1 MFKKKLSSFALI
13 VSFINVVL
21 YHLPFFKFAYK
32 SIEMNTL
39 NGVVLLV
46 SLVIFAL
53 LLNAVVF
60 YILLYLL
67 GRVGKWLIIIFF
79 NINAVAIYFINTYGV
94 IIDKTMIGNVLNT
107 KFEESSAFF
116 SLALVLY
123 VVLLGILPS
132 VFILK
137 FETIRDNFKKF
148 LLQVSLVLV
157 FLGGFAYAHATN
169 WLWVDKHSTKL
180 GALAM
185 PWSYVVNTSRYYSAK
200 YQKERKQILLPDA
213 KIKNDEKS
221 VIVLVIGESARSQNF
236 SLYGYEKNTNPL
248 LSKMEGVQK
257 YKAESCATY
266 TRAGVKCILE
276 HENTSDLYE
285 PLPNYLF
292 RNGIDVYWRTV
303 NWGEPRIKCT
313 YQKKEDLK
321 KLVEKSEFEYE
332 YDEFL
337 ITGLKKQILESKK
350 NKILIVLHTYTNHG
364 PSYYKKYPPRFNK
377 FTPVCT
383 SVELTKCNQEEL
395 INAYDNTVV
404 YVDYM
409 LATIIEKLKELKEY
423 KRAMIYIS
431 DHGESLGE
439 KNLYMHGLPKSIAPS
454 EQYKIPFIV
463 WSSDN
468 SKKPKNNETAS
479 QHHIF
484 HSVLDFLDVESPV
497 YDEEMS
503 VFE

>member
-1 MFKKKLSSFALI
+1 
-13 VSFINVVL
+13 
-21 YHLPFFKFAYK
+21 
-32 SIEMNTL
+32 
-39 NGVVLLV
+39 
-46 SLVIFAL
+46 
-53 LLNAVVF
+53 
-60 YILLYLL
+60 
-67 GRVGKWLIIIFF
+67 
-79 NINAVAIYFINTYGV
+79 
-94 IIDKTMIGNVLNT
+94 
-107 KFEESSAFF
+107 
-116 SLALVLY
+116 
-123 VVLLGILPS
+123 
-132 VFILK
+132 
-137 FETIRDNFKKF
+137 
-148 LLQVSLVLV
+148 
-157 FLGGFAYAHATN
+157 
-169 WLWVDKHSTKL
+169 
-180 GALAM
+180 
-185 PWSYVVNTSRYYSAK
+185 
-200 YQKERKQILLPDA
+200 
-213 KIKNDEKS
+213 
-221 VIVLVIGESARSQNF
+221 
-236 SLYGYEKNTNPL
+236 
-248 LSKMEGVQK
+248 
-257 YKAESCATY
+257 
-266 TRAGVKCILE
+266 
-276 HENTSDLYE
+276 
-285 PLPNYLF
+285 
-292 RNGIDVYWRTV
+292 
-303 NWGEPRIKCT
+303 
-313 YQKKEDLK
+313 
-321 KLVEKSEFEYE
+321 EFEYE

>member
-266 TRAGVKCILE
+266 TRA
-276 HENTSDLYE
+276 
-285 PLPNYLF
+285 
-292 RNGIDVYWRTV
+292 
-303 NWGEPRIKCT
+303 
-313 YQKKEDLK
+313 
-321 KLVEKSEFEYE
+321 
-332 YDEFL
+332 
-337 ITGLKKQILESKK
+337 
-350 NKILIVLHTYTNHG
+350 
-364 PSYYKKYPPRFNK
+364 
-377 FTPVCT
+377 
-383 SVELTKCNQEEL
+383 
-395 INAYDNTVV
+395 
-404 YVDYM
+404 
-409 LATIIEKLKELKEY
+409 
-423 KRAMIYIS
+423 
-431 DHGESLGE
+431 
-439 KNLYMHGLPKSIAPS
+439 
-454 EQYKIPFIV
+454 
-463 WSSDN
+463 
-468 SKKPKNNETAS
+468 
-479 QHHIF
+479 
-484 HSVLDFLDVESPV
+484 
-497 YDEEMS
+497 
-503 VFE
+503 